1 MFSSLKFTSKITI
14 AASLVLVLVLGIFTI
29 NNYFSMRHQTQE
41 QLSLVLKQSS
51 QSVSQNI
58 ASWLNNK
65 LAIVISLAKTY
76 QVEDAKALTLS
87 QLNTAEM
94 AGDFKNTYI
103 GESSGAFILNDQS
116 VILPDDF
123 DATSRPW
130 YKLVENDSKCTI
142 ISI

>member
-103 GESSGAFILNDQS
+103 GK
-116 VILPDDF
+116 
-123 DATSRPW
+123 ATNIPKAQKGPIKEWFEAIVFAVFKTS
-130 YKLVENDSKCTI
+130 LFNFFFE
-142 ISI
+142 